1 MAFTK
6 GGSNKADRI
15 YVRMTEDEKARVSAL
30 AAEANLTLS
39 AYVRR
44 RALGLPV
51 HSKADAQTINELR
64 KLGGLVKHIHNQ
76 SGGAYSAD
84 TAAILVQLLEAIKRV
99 GA

>member
-1 MAFTK
+1 MTFSK
-6 GGSNKADRI
+6 GDRNKIERI
-15 YVRMTEDEKARVSAL
+15 YVRMTEDEKARASAL
-30 AAEANLTLS
+30 SDEAGLSLS

-76 SGGAYSAD
+76 SGGAYSVD
-84 TAAILVQLLEAIKRV
+84 TAAILVQILEAINRV